1 MRLRCDRE
9 LPPRWES
16 LYASPAHAYIAKSAK
31 YETQLVA
38 YIPDVLPEDVDRLS
52 HAVFA
57 FRARARKMDRS
68 GIGCT
73 AILLTLPKRRWISE
87 GV

>member
-1 MRLRCDRE
+1 MTENFRPDWKACVRAG
-9 LPPRWES
+9 PRVHCEK
-16 LYASPAHAYIAKSAK
+16 PKD
-31 YETQLVA
+31 ETQLIA